1 MITAAAPT
9 FAPAAGKYT
18 SAQSVTISDAV
29 GGATIF
35 YTTDG
40 TVPTKA
46 STVYAGPITVSA
58 NETIKALAIPS
69 NYAASVVASA
79 VYAIVAAAPTFAPAA
94 GKYTSAQSVTISD
107 AVSGATIYYTTDG
120 TVPTTGSTVYAGPV
134 TVSAD
139 QTLKAVAIAQN
150 YTNSAVASAVY
161 LIVAAAPTFVPAAGK
176 YTSAQSVMI
185 SDAVN
190 GATIYYT
197 TDGTVPTKAST
208 VYAGPITVSADQTIK
223 AIAIPS
229 NYAAS
234 AVASAAYVIVA
245 AAPTFAP
252 AAGKYTSAQ
261 SVAISD
267 AVSGATIYYTT
278 DGTVPTKAS
287 TVYAGPITVGADQT
301 IKAIAIPSNYAASA
315 VASAAYVIVT
325 PTPTYAPAAGK
336 YTGAQSVTISDT
348 VSGATIYY
356 TTDGTVPTTG
366 STVYG
371 SPITVSAN
379 QTIKAIAIAQ
389 NYAASVVAASTY
401 KIVE

>member
-1 MITAAAPT
+1 M
-9 FAPAAGKYT
+9 
-18 SAQSVTISDAV
+18 
-29 GGATIF
+29 
-35 YTTDG
+35 
-40 TVPTKA
+40 
-46 STVYAGPITVSA
+46 
-58 NETIKALAIPS
+58 PS
-69 NYAASVVASA
+69 
-79 VYAIVAAAPTFAPAA
+79 PLLC
-94 GKYTSAQSVTISD
+94 
-107 AVSGATIYYTTDG
+107 IYR
-120 TVPTTGSTVYAGPV
+120 P
-134 TVSAD
+134 
-139 QTLKAVAIAQN
+139 
-150 YTNSAVASAVY
+150 
-161 LIVAAAPTFVPAAGK
+161 AAPTFVPAAGK

-287 TVYAGPITVGADQT
+287 TVYAVATTVGADQT

-325 PTPTYAPAAGK
+325 RTPSYAPAAGE
-336 YTGAQSVTISDT
+336 YTARSPSRSAIPSAGPPF
-348 VSGATIYY
+348 
-356 TTDGTVPTTG
+356 TTRPMARCRPPARRCTRGC
-366 STVYG
+366 
-371 SPITVSAN
+371 PITVSAN